1 MSNKDN
7 SVYQKH
13 LTFLERENIE
23 KFLKD
28 GFKFYQIGNKLQ
40 KDPSTI
46 SKEIKRNYTEH
57 IRKIFMLFF
66 YLFWYGIYKIC
77 IK

>member
-28 GFKFYQIGNKLQ
+28 GFKFYSVFYPVGNGRFNIDKAIEDIQYIQNL
-40 KDPSTI
+40 
-46 SKEIKRNYTEH
+46 E
-57 IRKIFMLFF
+57 
-66 YLFWYGIYKIC
+66 
-77 IK
+77 